1 MAFAKRR
8 NSHCLHAERQTQKQQ
23 QGATKLAGNVHGSYG
38 ESVAE
43 IKLGLLSSRQDKTTD

>member
-23 QGATKLAGNVHGSYG
+23 QGATKLARNVHGSYI

-43 IKLGLLSSRQDKTTD
+43 IKLGLLNSHQDKTTD